1 MDLQNIKNSISKLGK
16 ESLFEIL
23 HIAGSQLKNLYN
35 CKMVRVNLEDLY
47 EGMLV
52 CEYVTGQS
60 RPEPITKF
68 ISPEDSLISQAFL
81 NNETVLSWNFPGG
94 FAKVQNP
101 FEKLS
106 EIKATAVFPI
116 SHQFRPIGT
125 LSLDWEEEGKFLNE
139 GQQKDITNFLS
150 EISAFL
156 DRAKR
161 FHQKISFSRH
171 LDLARKKE
179 AAWRMMRSAVQL
191 IDK

>member
-1 MDLQNIKNSISKLGK
+1 MPLQNIKNSVSKLGK

-23 HIAGSQLKNLYN
+23 HILGSQLKELYN

-52 CEYVTGQS
+52 CQYVTGQS

-68 ISPEDSLISQAFL
+68 ISPEDSVISQAFL
-81 NNETVLSWNFPGG
+81 NNETVLSWNLPGG

-116 SHQFRPIGT
+116 SHLFRPIGT
-125 LSLDWEEEGKFLNE
+125 LSLDWGKEGEFLN
-139 GQQKDITNFLS
+139 
-150 EISAFL
+150 
-156 DRAKR
+156 
-161 FHQKISFSRH
+161 
-171 LDLARKKE
+171 
-179 AAWRMMRSAVQL
+179 
-191 IDK
+191 